1 MLFLAKVLMLLV
13 KIKGFDMKKLKRK
26 FLLFLPILAIYSCSD
41 LNNTDNS
48 GPEPISIYNRTSE
61 TILVIEKSNRKE
73 TLVEPNESMPLKE
86 YGSIT
91 DNYIFELPSDE
102 EKFVYFEYSSDGKF
116 IFAIYDFYLQYKI
129 TGSNGAEEASL
140 TWETA
145 SGGTGQSTVDLPYT
159 IEYDTPFKDDFYY
172 ISAQIDNGYGTIRV
186 EIVNRFGSVLDSDEA
201 TGEFVIATAS
211 D

>member
-1 MLFLAKVLMLLV
+1 MWF
-13 KIKGFDMKKLKRK
+13 
-26 FLLFLPILAIYSCSD
+26 YSCSD

-61 TILVIEKSNRKE
+61 TILVIEKSNRE
-73 TLVEPNESMPLKE
+73 EILVEPGESMPLKE

-91 DNYIFELPSDE
+91 DNYKFELPSDE
-102 EKFVYFEYSSDGKF
+102 EKFVYFEYSNDGEF
-116 IFAIYDFYLQYKI
+116 IFAIYDFYLQYNI
-129 TGSNGAEEASL
+129 IGSNGAERASL
-140 TWETA
+140 TWETS

-159 IEYDTPFKDDFYY
+159 IEYDEPFEDDFYY

-186 EIVNRFGSVLDSDEA
+186 EIINRFKETVDSDEA
-201 TGEFVIATAS
+201 TGEYEIATAS